1 MPAMP
6 CTAMMHATDIRAHSS
21 DPGKTEWYE
30 VGLEQIL
37 KGIWPAFGEI
47 SPGPFHRCAKNAS
60 TRPSVTASTRANPT
74 RPHLARNASFGSR
87 FDACHAVHGDD
98 ARD

>member
-74 RPHLARNASFGSR
+74 RSNWTTLSTSPATRGSQNPSTSPS
-87 FDACHAVHGDD
+87 CV
-98 ARD
+98 